1 MTATSYVDLD
11 NDDLGANKILRAA
24 TMSAL
29 DTNPLS
35 IAQRGPSA
43 PWLNGVG
50 AITKLT
56 SGSGNWTVPAG
67 VYRIKVMAVGGGA
80 STSAIGSNGSNTTF
94 STLTAS
100 GGNSNSAGGS
110 ASGGDV
116 NITGGNGGYYYLYGG
131 YMFGVAD
138 GGSSTLGGGGQ
149 QNQGG
154 STAGSGYGSG
164 GGHDDPVGVGNVYG
178 GGAGGT
184 SIKIFSVEPGDLMA
198 YSVGAG
204 GGSGSGSGA
213 PGIIIIEY

>member
-50 AITKLT
+50 AITSIA

-67 VYRIKVMAVGGGA
+67 VYRIKVTATGGGGGN
-80 STSAIGSNGSNTTF
+80 TSAGAATTF
-94 STLTAS
+94 STITANGGGSAS
-100 GGNSNSAGGS
+100 GLTPGTGGT

-116 NITGGNGGYYYLYGG
+116 NIS
-131 YMFGVAD
+131 
-138 GGSSTLGGGGQ
+138 GSSGNLMA
-149 QNQGG
+149 
-154 STAGSGYGSG
+154 SMELYAGSGGVSAMGALGKGSG
-164 GGHDDPVGVGNVYG
+164 ASSTAADG
-178 GGAGGT
+178 GGAGT
-184 SIKIFSVEPGDLMA
+184 AIKVFSVEPGDLLA
-198 YSVGAG
+198 YSVGASG
-204 GGSGSGSGA
+204 GGSA
-213 PGIIIIEY
+213 TDGIIIIEY